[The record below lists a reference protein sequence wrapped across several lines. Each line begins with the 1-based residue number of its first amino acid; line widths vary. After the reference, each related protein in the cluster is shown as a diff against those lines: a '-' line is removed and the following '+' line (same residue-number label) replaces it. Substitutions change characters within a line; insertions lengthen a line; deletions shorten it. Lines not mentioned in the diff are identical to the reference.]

1 MPYRVVQWSTGNV
14 GRHALAGIH
23 AHPDLELVGVYVSNP
38 DKVGHDAGE
47 LAGLVSTFGV
57 AATSD
62 VDALLA
68 LKPDCIVHTAMAD
81 DRIFEA
87 LQDLERFL
95 AAGINVVSSSPV
107 MLQYPAPDDPLAAP
121 VIAAAEKAGVSIFV
135 NGVDPGFANDALP
148 LVLSGVSERI
158 EEVRCSEV
166 LNYATYNQPMVLF
179 GIMGFG
185 GSMDE
190 VPFILTPGVLTM
202 AWGSV
207 VRQIAA
213 GLGVT
218 LTDVTEWHEREA
230 APEDFDVDAG
240 TVKAGTTAAMHF
252 EVRGMVGD
260 RAVVV
265 LEHVTRLRDDLGA
278 TWPQPAG
285 QGCYRV
291 EIKGEPNYTL
301 DLQLMGTDGDHNTA
315 GLKATA
321 MRLVNAVPAVVAVTA
336 RARDGARPAT
346 HHRPGPRRH
355 LSHLV
360 SVRRLAGITTHGKLV
375 RTQFTQSIARG
386 PLRQRP
392 SVAKRWCAPERDH
405 RAKPAPHVASGH
417 FPQTPSPCRRYP
429 GWTPRNWRA
438 PGCVSPRI
446 RPLLWRGTQP
456 TVCAVRH
463 ARAPARVIALCVNE
477 VPRPGEPTR

>member
-14 GRHALAGIH
+14 GRHALAGID
-23 AHPDLELVGVYVSNP
+23 AHPELELVGLFVSNP
-38 DKVGHDAGE
+38 DKVGRDAGE
-47 LAGLVSTFGV
+47 LAGLGHPMGV
-57 AATSD
+57 AGSGD

-68 LKPDCIVHTAMAD
+68 LQPDCIVHTAMAD

-87 LQDLERFL
+87 LADLERFL

-121 VIAAAEKAGVSIFV
+121 VIAAAQTGGVSLFV

-166 LNYATYNQPMVLF
+166 LNYNTYNQPMVLF
-179 GIMGFG
+179 DIMGFG
-185 GSMDE
+185 RALDD
-190 VPFILTPGVLTM
+190 VPFLLSPGVLTM

-213 GLGVT
+213 GLGVA
-218 LTDVTEWHEREA
+218 LTDITEWYEREP
-230 APEDFDVDAG
+230 APEDFEVDAG
-240 TVKAGTTAAMHF
+240 TIEKGTAAALHF
-252 EVRGMVGD
+252 EVRGLVGD

-278 TWPQPAG
+278 SWPQPAG

-291 EIKGEPNYTL
+291 QITGEPNYTL

-321 MRLVNAVPAVVAVTA
+321 MRLVNAVPAVVAAPPGLVTA
-336 RARDGARPAT
+336 LDLPLITGRG
-346 HHRPGPRRH
+346 
-355 LSHLV
+355 LV
-360 SVRRLAGITTHGKLV
+360 VT
-375 RTQFTQSIARG
+375 
-386 PLRQRP
+386 
-392 SVAKRWCAPERDH
+392 
-405 RAKPAPHVASGH
+405 
-417 FPQTPSPCRRYP
+417 
-429 GWTPRNWRA
+429 
-438 PGCVSPRI
+438 
-446 RPLLWRGTQP
+446 
-456 TVCAVRH
+456 
-463 ARAPARVIALCVNE
+463 
-477 VPRPGEPTR
+477 